1 MVSSEGE
8 GMRHRD
14 FQGLEQRRRRSAR
27 LFEEGL
33 TQADVAR
40 RLEVTRTTALRWYRA
55 WSKDGEEG
63 LRGAGR
69 AGRKPRL
76 SEAQQEMVVQALLE
90 GPLAWGYET
99 ELWSLPRVAEVISE
113 VTGVRYHPGHVWRIL
128 RGLGWSRQK
137 PTTRARER
145 DEAAIGRWVQET
157 WPALKKTRCAAE
169 RPSSSSTRL
178 GFPSGRRSSAAGHR
192 GAKRRS

>member
-1 MVSSEGE
+1 
-8 GMRHRD
+8 MRYRD
-14 FQGLEQRRRRSAR
+14 FEGLERRRRRSAR

-40 RLEVTRTTALRWYRA
+40 RLDVSRTTALRWYRS
-55 WSKDGEEG
+55 WSAGGEEG

-99 ELWSLPRVAEVISE
+99 ELWTLPRVAEVIHE
-113 VTGVRYHPGHVWRIL
+113 VTGVKYHPGHVWRVL
-128 RGLGWSRQK
+128 RQLGWSRQK

-145 DEAAIGRWVQET
+145 DEVAIGQWVRET
-157 WPALKKTRCAAE
+157 WPAVKKTPRDGGQ
-169 RPSSSSTRL
+169 RSSSSMRAVS
-178 GFPSGRRSSAAGHR
+178 PSGRRSSAAGHR